1 MADHQENKKK
11 ISRMT
16 LILLNI
22 VLVALIL
29 FICLRHV
36 NHHQKDTVEAAE
48 ESFVSN
54 VSSMGVVADSVLQA
68 EQNACRDWAV
78 YINGDE
84 DMTMEEA
91 VEYLNASNSVDEIM
105 AHVLDYET
113 YTGFTS
119 TDGSAVSYAGFADAV
134 KNQAE
139 IVRNGEV
146 DDHAVVMTA
155 AYTNPVTTFQA
166 VGFLENITLS
176 DKDYLL
182 VRVVPVSYIQN
193 KWVFPGQYQNA
204 EMSLIAGDGSYI
216 VRSSS
221 MKSSNLWE
229 FVRSY
234 NNTGYDGIEK
244 IKNAY
249 YSGETKISKILDSAG
264 KENYLAVLP
273 YEENRE
279 DLYFAAMIP
288 AEDLENVEID
298 FSLVMIVALGMLAIL
313 LLNSMYILDMNR
325 QLRISNQAANEASRA
340 KTDFLSSMSHDI
352 RTPMNAIIGLT
363 NIASKNVNDPDRVE
377 DCLNKISLA
386 GNHLLTLIN
395 DILDISKI
403 ESGKLTLN
411 PAEFSLAD
419 LVSEQMNIVQSQIRA
434 KNQELEIHL
443 DGVKHEKLYADELR
457 LNQVFINLLSN
468 AVKYTDEGGRISV
481 NIKEEPV
488 DEEGKQVKLTYAVKD
503 TGVGISPEF
512 MKVMFEPFSRMKD
525 SRTDQTQ
532 GTGLGLA
539 ITKQM
544 VDLMGGKIFCESEV
558 GKGSTFTVELTLD
571 TRDNGMELKL
581 PEMDVLLADD
591 DQVFLDTSKDTID
604 SLGLKGDYASSGHE
618 AVEKV
623 LERHTKKEDYDVVL
637 LDWKM
642 PDLSGLSV
650 LKEIRKEAGEDV
662 PIIIVTAYDWT
673 DIEDEAR
680 EAGVTGFLSKPLFRS
695 TLYAKLH
702 DVMHLSEK
710 GEEAPESEDIAAGLR
725 GMKFLVAEDNDINWE
740 IIRELLHMYEISSE
754 RAENGQI
761 AVDMLADR
769 DYDAVLMDIQMPV
782 MNGYESA
789 RAIRKLEDEKKR
801 NIPIIAMTADA
812 FAEDI
817 QMCLDA
823 GMNAHTAKPVNMK
836 KLFDAVRSSMQ

>member
-1 MADHQENKKK
+1 
-11 ISRMT
+11 
-16 LILLNI
+16 
-22 VLVALIL
+22 
-29 FICLRHV
+29 
-36 NHHQKDTVEAAE
+36 
-48 ESFVSN
+48 
-54 VSSMGVVADSVLQA
+54 
-68 EQNACRDWAV
+68 
-78 YINGDE
+78 
-84 DMTMEEA
+84 
-91 VEYLNASNSVDEIM
+91 
-105 AHVLDYET
+105 
-113 YTGFTS
+113 
-119 TDGSAVSYAGFADAV
+119 
-134 KNQAE
+134 
-139 IVRNGEV
+139 
-146 DDHAVVMTA
+146 
-155 AYTNPVTTFQA
+155 
-166 VGFLENITLS
+166 
-176 DKDYLL
+176 
-182 VRVVPVSYIQN
+182 
-193 KWVFPGQYQNA
+193 
-204 EMSLIAGDGSYI
+204 
-216 VRSSS
+216 
-221 MKSSNLWE
+221 
-229 FVRSY
+229 
-234 NNTGYDGIEK
+234 
-244 IKNAY
+244 
-249 YSGETKISKILDSAG
+249 
-264 KENYLAVLP
+264 
-273 YEENRE
+273 
-279 DLYFAAMIP
+279 
-288 AEDLENVEID
+288 
-298 FSLVMIVALGMLAIL
+298 
-313 LLNSMYILDMNR
+313 
-325 QLRISNQAANEASRA
+325 
-340 KTDFLSSMSHDI
+340 
-352 RTPMNAIIGLT
+352 
-363 NIASKNVNDPDRVE
+363 
-377 DCLNKISLA
+377 
-386 GNHLLTLIN
+386 
-395 DILDISKI
+395 
-403 ESGKLTLN
+403 
-411 PAEFSLAD
+411 
-419 LVSEQMNIVQSQIRA
+419 
-434 KNQELEIHL
+434 
-443 DGVKHEKLYADELR
+443 
-457 LNQVFINLLSN
+457 
-468 AVKYTDEGGRISV
+468 
-481 NIKEEPV
+481 
-488 DEEGKQVKLTYAVKD
+488 VKLTYAVKD

-702 DVMHLSEK
+702 DVMHLSKK